1 MIGPIIKLPLSEQHR
16 SVQDLLYSILLALRG
31 ETPTA
36 PANLTVPVLSG
47 TAEVGQTLFSTTG
60 TWGGDPESYHFQWQ
74 ADGADITGATGSSY
88 LLLVGDTGAVITCVV
103 TAINGIGYSSA
114 ESAGTDPVEDVP
126 VNTVIP
132 AITGTAQEGELLT
145 CSTGTWNNV
154 PTGYTY
160 QWLLDGVEIV
170 AATSSTYTPVT
181 GDVGG
186 VLTCEVTASNAVG
199 DSDPVLSNP
208 TATIIPA

>member
-36 PANLTVPVLSG
+36 PSNLTVPVVSG

-60 TWGGDPESYHFQWQ
+60 TWGGNPESYAFQWQ
-74 ADGADITGATGSSY
+74 ADGVDIAGATGSSY
-88 LLLVGDTGAVITCVV
+88 LLLVGDTGAVITSNV
-103 TAINGIGYSSA
+103 TAINDIGYSLA
-114 ESAGTDPVEDVP
+114 ESAGTAPVADVP

-132 AITGTAQEGELLT
+132 AITGTAQEGQLLT
-145 CSTGTWNNV
+145 CSTGTWSNT

-160 QWLLDGVEIV
+160 QWLLDDVEIV
-170 AATSSTYTPVT
+170 AATSNTYTPVV

-186 VLTCEVTASNAVG
+186 TLTCEVIASNAVG
-199 DSDPVLSNP
+199 DSDPALSNP

>member
-1 MIGPIIKLPLSEQHR
+1 MIVPIIKLPLSEQHR
-16 SVQDLLYSILLALRG
+16 GINDLLYSILLALRG

-36 PANLTVPVLSG
+36 PSNLTVPVVSG
-47 TAEVGQTLFSTTG
+47 TAEVDQTLISTTG
-60 TWGGDPESYHFQWQ
+60 TWGGNPESYAFQWQ

-88 LLLVGDTGAVITCVV
+88 TILIGDTGKVLTCVV
-103 TAINGIGYSSA
+103 TAINDIGYSSA
-114 ESAGTDPVEDVP
+114 ESAGTAPVTNVP
-126 VNTVIP
+126 INTVIP
-132 AITGTAQEGELLT
+132 AITGTAQEGQLLT
-145 CSTGTWNNV
+145 CSTGTWSNT
-154 PTGYTY
+154 PTGYAY

-170 AATSSTYTPVT
+170 AATSNTYTPVT

-199 DSDPVLSNP
+199 DSDPALSNP

>member
-36 PANLTVPVLSG
+36 PSNLTVPVVSG
-47 TAEVGQTLFSTTG
+47 TVEVGQTLFSTTG
-60 TWGGDPESYHFQWQ
+60 TWEGNPESYAFQWQ
-74 ADGADITGATGSSY
+74 ADGVDIAGATGSSY
-88 LLLVGDTGAVITCVV
+88 LLLVGDTGAVITSNV
-103 TAINGIGYSSA
+103 TAINDIGYSSA
-114 ESAGTDPVEDVP
+114 ESVGTAPVTAVP
-126 VNTVIP
+126 INTVIP

-145 CSTGTWNNV
+145 CSTGTWSNT
-154 PTGYTY
+154 PLSYAY
-160 QWLLDGVEIV
+160 QWLLDDVEIV
-170 AATSSTYTPVT
+170 AATSNTYTPVT

-186 VLTCEVTASNAVG
+186 TLTCEVIASNAVG
-199 DSDPVLSNP
+199 DSDPALSNP